1 MGLLSSKAIRY
12 MAIGAGTSALG
23 YMRDA
28 REKGEKGLED
38 LKLAKEE
45 VTEELNTLQKTYDK
59 ALQVGGNVGGGSFA
73 NFLFGTKGIEYL
85 ANLDDVSVET
95 ANNELSILKSQ
106 FDSLPENERAKF
118 QDYTTVAKT
127 KFETRADVLKE
138 GLQKNNNMGRETTN
152 FLSKMLFE
160 PPKSVVQE
168 REQIISGVTTPELT
182 TPEVVP
188 SGAESLRTQNLYTL
202 PNRSQYENIIYLDLY
217 EKDPVSQAYELKKDE
232 QTTNV
237 INNAQEEINSMKNK
251 GYDADINV
259 VQYLA
264 EQNFMND
271 NPQYI
276 PNWTFYQ
283 NDFKSNS
290 NYANNFMEDFAQ
302 AISDNDTTYAE
313 DIIQLFNGSAD
324 LENQDK
330 AREMKIQLD
339 NALKGIVDTETTT
352 TVEDTT
358 TADIPEGG
366 LVQKGKVKTYGATD
380 YISPE
385 ARLKN
390 SQTPVTEDFIQLV
403 MEKNNTNRDNAIR
416 LLKDIGYTQFPEKQ
430 TVTSTVKGRIKGE

>member
-160 PPKSVVQE
+160 PPKSVMQE

-237 INNAQEEINSMKNK
+237 INNAQEEINSMKNR

-380 YISPE
+380 YISAE

>member
-1 MGLLSSKAIRY
+1 MGLLSSKAFRY

-23 YMRDA
+23 YMREA
-28 REKGEKGLED
+28 REKGQKGLED
-38 LKLAKEE
+38 LKLAKDE

-106 FDSLPENERAKF
+106 FDSLPEGERAKF
-118 QDYTTVAKT
+118 QDYTKVAKT

-160 PPKSVVQE
+160 PPKSVMEE
-168 REQIISGVTTPELT
+168 REKTIAGVTTPELT

-202 PNRSQYENIIYLDLY
+202 PNRSNYENIIYLDLY

-237 INNAQEEINSMKNK
+237 INTAQEEINNMKNR

-302 AISDNDTTYAE
+302 AMTDNDTAYAE
-313 DIIQLFNGSAD
+313 DIIQLFSGSAD

-358 TADIPEGG
+358 TTDIPEGG
-366 LVQKGKVKTYGATD
+366 LVQKGKSKTYGATE
-380 YISPE
+380 YVSAE
-385 ARLKN
+385 EKLKN

-403 MEKNNTNRDNAIR
+403 MQKNNTNRDNAIR
-416 LLKDIGYTQFPEKQ
+416 ILKDIGYTQFPEA
-430 TVTSTVKGRIKGE
+430 TSSLSTVKGRIKGE

>member
-1 MGLLSSKAIRY
+1 MGLLSSKALRY

-38 LKLAKEE
+38 LKIAKEE
-45 VTEELNTLQKTYDK
+45 VNQELTTLQKTYDK

-95 ANNELSILKSQ
+95 VNNELSILKSQ
-106 FDSLPENERAKF
+106 FDSLPEEERAKF
-118 QDYTTVAKT
+118 QDYTKVAKT
-127 KFETRADVLKE
+127 KFETKADVLKQ

-160 PPKSVVQE
+160 PPKDIMQE
-168 REQIISGVTTPELT
+168 REQIISGVTTPELA

-202 PNRSQYENIIYLDLY
+202 PKRSNYENIIYLDLY

-237 INNAQEEINSMKNK
+237 VNTAQEEINNMKNR
-251 GYDADINV
+251 GFDADLNV

-264 EQNFMND
+264 EQNFMVD

-290 NYANNFMEDFAQ
+290 NYANNFMEDFGQ
-302 AISDNDTTYAE
+302 ALADNDTAYAE
-313 DIIQLFNGSAD
+313 DIIQLFSGSAD

-330 AREMKIQLD
+330 AKEMKIQLD
-339 NALKGIVDTETTT
+339 NALKGIIDTETTAT

-358 TADIPEGG
+358 TDVPEGG
-366 LVQKGKVKTYGATD
+366 LIQKGKVKTYGATD
-380 YISPE
+380 YVSAE
-385 ARLKN
+385 EKLKN
-390 SQTPVTEDFIQLV
+390 SQTPVTEEFIQQV
-403 MEKNNTNRDNAIR
+403 MQKNNTNRDNAIR
-416 LLKDIGYTQFPEKQ
+416 ILKDIGYTQFPEEIK
-430 TVTSTVKGRIKGE
+430 TSTVKGRIRGE

>member
-1 MGLLSSKAIRY
+1 

-23 YMRDA
+23 YMREA
-28 REKGEKGLED
+28 REKGQKGLED
-38 LKLAKEE
+38 LKLAKDE

-106 FDSLPENERAKF
+106 FDSLPEGERAKF
-118 QDYTTVAKT
+118 QDYTKVAKT

-160 PPKSVVQE
+160 PPKSVMEE
-168 REQIISGVTTPELT
+168 REKTIAGVTTPELT

-202 PNRSQYENIIYLDLY
+202 PNRSNYENIIYLDLY

-237 INNAQEEINSMKNK
+237 INTAQEEINNMKNR

-302 AISDNDTTYAE
+302 AITDNDTAYAE
-313 DIIQLFNGSAD
+313 DIIQLFSGSAD

-352 TVEDTT
+352 AVEDTT
-358 TADIPEGG
+358 TTDIPEGG
-366 LVQKGKVKTYGATD
+366 LVQKGKAKTYGATE
-380 YISPE
+380 YVSAE
-385 ARLKN
+385 EKLKN

-403 MEKNNTNRDNAIR
+403 MQKNNTNRDNAIR
-416 LLKDIGYTQFPEKQ
+416 ILKDIGYTQFPEA
-430 TVTSTVKGRIKGE
+430 TSSLSTVKGTVRGRIKGE